1 MEEKI
6 SELENRLAY
15 ATSRLDKRGDTASKR
30 ISHLQKDTA
39 ICKASGLANKQQID
53 ALQKQLDF
61 IYSLDTIQY
70 HSQYKRS
77 S

>member
-1 MEEKI
+1 MSNKESEGNSLYSLHCTSEPESEDQIKILKARVEK
-6 SELENRLAY
+6 LEKLV
-15 ATSRLDKRGDTASKR
+15 
-30 ISHLQKDTA
+30 
-39 ICKASGLANKQQID
+39 
-53 ALQKQLDF
+53 DF